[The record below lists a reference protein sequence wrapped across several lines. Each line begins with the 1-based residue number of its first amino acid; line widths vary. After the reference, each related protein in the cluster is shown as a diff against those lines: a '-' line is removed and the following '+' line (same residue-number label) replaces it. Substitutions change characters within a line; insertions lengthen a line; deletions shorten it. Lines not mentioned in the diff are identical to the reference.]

1 MVGATPDTTGVSAGQ
16 SVRYKP
22 RYCLSFARH
31 GLPRAFLVFVTLLL
45 TGCPPEE
52 RYIVNNF
59 LGADI
64 RIRSASGDISVRN
77 SDVVIIS
84 SYEHAF
90 ELNKAGNSL
99 LKFSSG
105 TASRCFILDIASYQ
119 VDPDLYYGGGS
130 RSVLQIVLLPD
141 GDARAIPYN
150 HRARTEVQDGSGQIQ
165 ATLPEMPG
173 SQSNRQRIAAVI
185 T

>member
-45 TGCPPEE
+45 TGCPPDE

-59 LGADI
+59 LGTDI
-64 RIRSASGDISVRN
+64 RIRSTSGDISVRN

-150 HRARTEVQDGSGQIQ
+150 HRARTEVQNGSVKSRPRFPRCPGPSPTGSG
-165 ATLPEMPG
+165 
-173 SQSNRQRIAAVI
+173 
-185 T
+185 